1 MNNDID
7 NTALNLLANR
17 LEGDLLYDDMIRV
30 LYATDASVYRALPQ
44 AVAFPKSERDIVKLV
59 QFANENKTYL
69 IPRAAGTSL
78 AGQTV
83 GEGIIV
89 DCSRYLNQI
98 IEINSEESWA
108 LVQPGVVRN
117 ELNHHLIGTGLFFGP
132 ITATATRAT
141 IGGMVGNNSAGTNSI
156 VYGTTRDT
164 VLEVSGVISDGSI
177 VTFRADQGKI
187 TSDGKLES
195 AIRTHL
201 HKSLSD
207 ATFRQTIRDNYPK
220 PSIHRRNTG
229 YALDVLAASDAF
241 NENGSPYNIAKLIC
255 GSEGTLMMITT
266 VKVHLDP
273 VPPVHQAVIAVH
285 CTSIDESLRATQVAM
300 KHQLYACEL
309 MDKIILDCTK
319 ENELQNANRFF
330 VKGDPEAI
338 LLLDV
343 RSDNFDVLN
352 NQCTE
357 IIADLKSHNMGYAYP
372 IVHGADTKKVWQLR
386 SAGLGLLANLKGDS
400 KAVACIEDTAVAL
413 DDLPAYIA
421 DFNQILDTYGQ
432 RSVHYA
438 HAGAGEIHLRPI
450 LDLKKSEDRK
460 QFYEISKATAK
471 LVKKYNGS
479 LSGEHGD
486 GRVRAPFIPMMVG
499 EEIYRFYHELKEVW
513 DPNNI
518 FNRAKILD
526 ADPMNE
532 SLRYEAD
539 QETRQ
544 IDTLFDF
551 SSTDGLLRAV
561 EKCNG
566 SGDCRKLPLSGGTM
580 CPSYQATRDEK
591 DTTRA
596 RANILREYLTRSTK
610 KNYFDHE
617 EVKEV
622 LDLCL
627 SCKGCTSECPS
638 NVNMTMMKAEFQ
650 HQYYKDNKRP
660 MRSLIFGYIN
670 DLNKAGSIAPWIYNW
685 GVSGGLSSLSKKII
699 GVHPSRSLP
708 IMDRISLRQWY
719 KKNYAAPPQPIGKV
733 ILFIDEF
740 SNYNETHI
748 GIQAIELL
756 VGLNYEVTVVDH
768 HESGRAAFS
777 KGLLN
782 KAKNHAEHN
791 VKILSKLVSSE
802 VPLIGIEPSAILS
815 FRDEYPLIVGED
827 LVQKAELL
835 KSRTLTIDEFIAQE
849 FREERIHSEQ
859 FESRDAHIKLHGHCH
874 QKALCDITDTI
885 TMLSIP
891 RGHHVELIPSGCCG
905 MAGSFGYEKEHFE
918 VSRQIA
924 DLVLLP
930 AITSAKPDQLICAP
944 GTSCR
949 HQIKDLADIIGYHPV
964 ELLCKALKS

>member
-7 NTALNLLANR
+7 NSALDFLANQ
-17 LEGDLLYDDMIRV
+17 LEGDLLYDEMIRV

-44 AVAFPKSERDIVKLV
+44 AVAFPRSDNDIVKLV
-59 QFANENKTYL
+59 HFANDNQTYL
-69 IPRAAGTSL
+69 VPRAAGTSL

-98 IEINSEESWA
+98 TEINTEERWA
-108 LVQPGVVRN
+108 LVQPGVIRN
-117 ELNHHLIGTGLFFGP
+117 ELNHHLTGTGLFFGP

-156 VYGTTRDT
+156 VYGTTRDKII
-164 VLEVSGVISDGSI
+164 EVSGVLSDGST
-177 VTFRADQGKI
+177 VTFKADQNKSMSG
-187 TSDGKLES
+187 GELEM

-207 ATFRQTIRDNYPK
+207 ATFRQTIKDNYPK

-229 YALDVLAASDAF
+229 YALDVLAASNAF
-241 NENGSPYNIAKLIC
+241 NVNGAPYNIAELIC
-255 GSEGTLMMITT
+255 GSEGTLMMITS
-266 VKVHLDP
+266 VKIHLDP
-273 VPPVHQAVIAVH
+273 VPPVEQAVIAVH

-300 KHQLYACEL
+300 KHHLYACEL

-330 VKGDPEAI
+330 VEGDPEAI
-338 LLLDV
+338 LLLDI
-343 RSDNFDVLN
+343 RSDSSDGLK
-352 NQCTE
+352 NQCAE
-357 IIADLKSHNMGYAYP
+357 IIADLKSHKMGYAYP
-372 IVHGADTKKVWQLR
+372 IVHGADTKRVWQLR
-386 SAGLGLLANLKGDS
+386 SAGLGLLANIKGDA

-413 DDLPAYIA
+413 DDLPEYIA
-421 DFNQILDTYGQ
+421 DFNKILDTYGQ

-460 QFYEISKATAK
+460 QFYEISKATAE

-499 EEIYRFYHELKEVW
+499 EEIYRFYHELKGVW

-544 IDTLFDF
+544 IDTVFDF
-551 SSTDGLLRAV
+551 SSTDGMLRAV

-580 CPSYQATRDEK
+580 CPSYQATRNEK

-610 KNYFDHE
+610 QNYFDHE
-617 EVKEV
+617 EIKEV

-650 HQYYKDNKRP
+650 HQYYTDNKRP
-660 MRSLIFGYIN
+660 LRSHIFGNIN
-670 DLNKAGSIAPWIYNW
+670 NLNRVGSIAPWLYNL
-685 GVSGGLSSLSKKII
+685 GVSGGLSGLSKKII

-708 IMDRISLRQWY
+708 KMDRISLRQWY
-719 KKNYAAPPQPIGKV
+719 KKNYVAPAQSIGKV
-733 ILFIDEF
+733 ILFVDEF

-748 GIQAIELL
+748 GIQTIQLL
-756 VGLNYEVTVVDH
+756 VRLNYEVTVVDH
-768 HESGRAAFS
+768 QESGRAAFS

-791 VKILSKLVSSE
+791 VEVLSKLVSPE
-802 VPLIGIEPSAILS
+802 VPLIGIEPSAILG
-815 FRDEYPLIVGED
+815 FRDEYPLIVGD
-827 LVQKAELL
+827 QLKAQAELL
-835 KSRTLTIDEFIAQE
+835 KAQTLTIDEFIAQE
-849 FREERIHSEQ
+849 YRAGRIRSEQ
-859 FESRDAHIKLHGHCH
+859 FEYRDEHIKLHGHCH

-885 TMLSIP
+885 AMLSIP
-891 RGHHVELIPSGCCG
+891 KGHHVELIPSGCCG

-930 AITSAKPDQLICAP
+930 AITSAKHNEIICAP

-964 ELLCKALKS
+964 ELLFKALKS